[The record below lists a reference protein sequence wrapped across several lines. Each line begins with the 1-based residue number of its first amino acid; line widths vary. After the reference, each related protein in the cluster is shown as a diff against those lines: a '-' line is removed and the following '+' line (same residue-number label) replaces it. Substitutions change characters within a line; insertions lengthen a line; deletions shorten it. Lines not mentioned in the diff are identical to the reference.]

1 MQIDNII
8 TLSVLFVYIIPAIL
22 YVNTYN
28 IRELFAIIG
37 ITGSVA
43 ASEGIKY
50 FVIKERSTRP
60 SGATDCNLWCTDGLQ
75 EGKPGMPSGH
85 SLMATFFAGYYFNE
99 TDNIWIKCALVIF
112 AIAIMISRYTKR
124 CHSVEQIIVGS
135 LLGLGMSQVVRTI
148 YLNYSILSAI
158 F

>member
-1 MQIDNII
+1 MRIDDII
-8 TLSVLFVYIIPAIL
+8 SLSVLFVYIIPAIL

-28 IRELFAIIG
+28 IRDLFAIIG

-50 FVIKERSTRP
+50 FVIKERSPRP
-60 SGATDCNLWCTDGLQ
+60 IGATDCNLWCTDGIQ
-75 EGKPGMPSGH
+75 EGRPGMPSGH

-99 TDNIWIKCALVIF
+99 TDNIWIKMALVIF
-112 AIAIMISRYTKR
+112 AIAVMISRYTKR
-124 CHSVEQIIVGS
+124 CHSIEQIVIGS
-135 LLGLGMSQVVRTI
+135 LLGLGMSQAIRTI

>member
-1 MQIDNII
+1 MRIDDII
-8 TLSVLFVYIIPAIL
+8 SLSVLLVYIIPAIL
-22 YVNTYN
+22 YVNTHN
-28 IRELFAIIG
+28 IRDLFAIIG

-60 SGATDCNLWCTDGLQ
+60 IGATDCNLWCTDGIQ
-75 EGKPGMPSGH
+75 EGRPGMPSGH

-99 TDNIWIKCALVIF
+99 TDDILIKIGLVIF
-112 AIAIMISRYTKR
+112 AVAVMISRYTKR
-124 CHSVEQIIVGS
+124 CHSIEQIVAGS
-135 LLGLGMSQVVRTI
+135 LLGLGMSQVVYMI

>member
-1 MQIDNII
+1 MRIDDII
-8 TLSVLFVYIIPAIL
+8 SLSVLLVYIIPAIL
-22 YVNTYN
+22 YVNTHN
-28 IRELFAIIG
+28 IRDLFAIIG

-60 SGATDCNLWCTDGLQ
+60 IGAIDCNLWCTDGIQ
-75 EGKPGMPSGH
+75 EGRPGMPSGH

-99 TDNIWIKCALVIF
+99 TDDILIKIGLVIF
-112 AIAIMISRYTKR
+112 AVAVMISRYTKR
-124 CHSVEQIIVGS
+124 CHSIEQIVAGS
-135 LLGLGMSQVVRTI
+135 LLGLGMSQVVYMI

>member
-1 MQIDNII
+1 MRIDDII
-8 TLSVLFVYIIPAIL
+8 SLSVLLVYIIPAIL

-28 IRELFAIIG
+28 IRDLFAIIG

-50 FVIKERSTRP
+50 FVIKERSLRP
-60 SGATDCNLWCTDGLQ
+60 IGATDCNLWCTDGNQ
-75 EGKPGMPSGH
+75 EGRPGMPSGH

-99 TDNIWIKCALVIF
+99 IDNIWIKIALVIF
-112 AIAIMISRYTKR
+112 AIAVMISRYTKR
-124 CHSVEQIIVGS
+124 CHSIEQIVIGC
-135 LLGLGMSQVVRTI
+135 LLGLFMSQAIRTI